1 MRKEGWFGDKAK
13 SPTRR
18 GFLGALA
25 AGSALGFL
33 GACTVTKN
41 GDVTTITLNVAKV
54 KAFGQAGLNA
64 VTTVLDIT
72 AVASAIGA
80 PAVSVINITDAALDA
95 SLTAFASAAG
105 SSVTVSYDNATM
117 KTRIDSVL
125 ADLQKVA
132 SDLEAGLKG
141 ASSKVSSSVLSD
153 ASVAVSSLSTV
164 ISVFEGL
171 LGIVSARRA
180 TMSEAQALRNL
191 GVTA

>member
-1 MRKEGWFGDKAK
+1 MLKAK

-18 GFLGALA
+18 GFLSVLA
-25 AGSALGFL
+25 GCSALGVL

-80 PAVSVINITDAALDA
+80 PAVSVINVTDAVLSA
-95 SLTAFASAAG
+95 SLAAFASAAG
-105 SSVTVSYDNATM
+105 SSLTVSYDNATM

-125 ADLQKVA
+125 ADIKKVA
-132 SDLEAGLKG
+132 AALGAGVDG
-141 ASSKVSSSVLSD
+141 AKTKVSSSVLSNV
-153 ASVAVSSLSTV
+153 SVAIGSLDTI

-171 LGIVSARRA
+171 LGTVSARPA